1 MPFYKRVLLG
11 DRERAIV
18 TRKGRFDRILGP
30 GEHVL
35 FGRKIEVER
44 HSVREVILASEWTD
58 ALAKDA
64 WDQVAP
70 YFTKVETGDREVAI
84 VRFDGKLARV
94 IGPASRVLFW
104 RGPVEVTAE
113 VIDAREQPAVPA
125 DLVMPLSRLGREA
138 NVSFTA
144 VEEGKAA
151 LLYLDNRFVRLLGPG
166 THAFWNTAA
175 TPSVETVDLRVQA
188 LEIPGQEILTRD
200 KVSLRVNIWAEY
212 QVVDAVRAKTSVKD
226 FAEHLYRAV
235 QLAVRQSM
243 GRRTL
248 EEVLAEKTD
257 IDAAV
262 ASVVRTEAEAL
273 GVRLAAMAIKDIVL
287 PGEVREIL
295 NRVVTAEKEAQANL
309 IRRREET
316 AATRSLLNTARLL
329 EENPLLVRLKELET
343 LEKVAEKVDKI
354 TIHGGFDTLLN
365 RLVTL
370 GEEKQ

>member
-1 MPFYKRVLLG
+1 MLFWKRVILG
-11 DRERAIV
+11 DQERAVV

-35 FGRKIEVER
+35 FGRGIEVER
-44 HSVREVILASEWTD
+44 HSVRELVFASEWAD
-58 ALAKDA
+58 FLAKQA
-64 WDQVAP
+64 PETVAAH
-70 YFTKVETGDREVAI
+70 FTKVETGDREVAL

-94 IGPASRVLFW
+94 LGPASRVLYW
-104 RGPVEVTAE
+104 RGPVEITAE
-113 VIDAREQPAVPA
+113 VIDAREKPEVPA
-125 DLVMPLSRLGREA
+125 DLVLPLARLGTRESQA
-138 NVSFTA
+138 AFAA
-144 VEEGKAA
+144 VEEGKAG
-151 LLYLDNRFVRLLGPG
+151 LLYLDNRFARLLGTG
-166 THAFWNTAA
+166 TYAFWNAA
-175 TPSVETVDLRVQA
+175 GAPRVETVDLRVQA

-212 QVVDAVRAKTSVKD
+212 QVVDPVQAKTGVKD

-235 QLAVRQSM
+235 QLAVRQSL

-262 ASVVRTEAEAL
+262 AAVVRAEAEAL

-329 EENPLLVRLKELET
+329 GENPLLVRLKELET
-343 LEKVAEKVDKI
+343 LEKVAEKVEKI
-354 TIHGGFDTLLN
+354 TIHGGFDTLLS

-370 GEEKQ
+370 GEEK